1 MVPSLDSD
9 GRQGRRRI
17 IHSRSPQ
24 EIQEK
29 TGACVIAR
37 KQGDDFELLLLTGNL
52 HLNRVSK
59 NQRQFLNFD
68 PLSFR
73 QSGSVPALF
82 FMRAAAN
89 ADADAITG

>member
-29 TGACVIAR
+29 NRRVR
-37 KQGDDFELLLLTGNL
+37 DSEEGDDFGLLLLTGNL

>member
-1 MVPSLDSD
+1 MRDSEEA
-9 GRQGRRRI
+9 RRRLWAVAADWESPLE
-17 IHSRSPQ
+17 SR
-24 EIQEK
+24 
-29 TGACVIAR
+29 
-37 KQGDDFELLLLTGNL
+37 F
-52 HLNRVSK
+52 K